1 MTAPGV
7 CGILV
12 DVGAERNQA
21 FELCGSTMVV
31 VHGTHPPTDAE
42 WREGLDYT
50 RSIVHAVRG
59 QLVVSAGGGP
69 TPHQR
74 KTLHELFSKRIDGTP
89 PTAVV
94 TSSAI
99 ARGIVTAFS
108 WVVKDK
114 IRAFPERQF
123 AEACAFAG
131 AADIEAVRRT
141 VERLKHQVTPS
152 SVAATESPGHR

>member
-7 CGILV
+7 CGILF

-31 VHGTHPPTDAE
+31 VHGTRAPTDAE

-50 RSIVHAVRG
+50 RTVVHAVRG

-74 KTLHELFSKRIDGTP
+74 KNLHDLFSKRVDGTP

-114 IRAFPERQF
+114 IRAFPEKQF

-131 AADIEAVRRT
+131 ADDTEAVRRT
-141 VERLKHQVTPS
+141 VDRLKLRLTPS
-152 SVAATESPGHR
+152 SVAPTESSSHR